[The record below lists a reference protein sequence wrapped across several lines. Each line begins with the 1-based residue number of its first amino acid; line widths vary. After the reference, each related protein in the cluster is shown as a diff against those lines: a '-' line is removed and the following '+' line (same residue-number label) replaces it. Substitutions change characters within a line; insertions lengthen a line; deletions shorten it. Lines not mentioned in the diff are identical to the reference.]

1 MLLLCVLVLCMQ
13 MRCLL
18 LACAIALGTV
28 AVGACAVSANVAGIF
43 LQIVL
48 LLNVDAAE
56 VYLDTVC
63 VAVVVGVT
71 NGKW

>member
-1 MLLLCVLVLCMQ
+1 MQ

-18 LACAIALGTV
+18 LACAIAICNV

-48 LLNVDAAE
+48 LLNVDAGE

>member
-1 MLLLCVLVLCMQ
+1 

-18 LACAIALGTV
+18 LACAIAIGTV

-48 LLNVDAAE
+48 LLNVDAGE